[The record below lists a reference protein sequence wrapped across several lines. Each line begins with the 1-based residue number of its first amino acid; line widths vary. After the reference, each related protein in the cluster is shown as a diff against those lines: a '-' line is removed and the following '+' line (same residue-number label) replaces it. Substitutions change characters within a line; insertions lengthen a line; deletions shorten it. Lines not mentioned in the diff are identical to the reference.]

1 LRYSFNIQLNC
12 YDNSLLPPKGEGPAY
27 ACVTVQPA
35 GLAPQCSR
43 KRGKEQFFLCAVIQV
58 QERRVRIQDRREG
71 MPLRKGLLNTA
82 CTGNASSVA
91 HGLELNSG
99 EQLKHFAL
107 VASALLRA

>member
-1 LRYSFNIQLNC
+1 
-12 YDNSLLPPKGEGPAY
+12 
-27 ACVTVQPA
+27 
-35 GLAPQCSR
+35 
-43 KRGKEQFFLCAVIQV
+43 
-58 QERRVRIQDRREG
+58 